1 MINKFILLLAL
12 SINAYA
18 NDIYSSINE
27 MLLSKNTALEHQVY
41 NQINQSFESSLG
53 YINRT
58 ASHIKIVMTDPSN
71 ETYTIY
77 DSYIEYCDMD
87 FNECSTINEPQI
99 INSPFFKILSSGI
112 KDNDDLDDILIFN
125 QDEELGQN
133 TIKIH
138 HQANLIEL
146 SYYDSLGILNKIKI
160 SKIQ

>member
-1 MINKFILLLAL
+1 VINKFILLLAL

-41 NQINQSFESSLG
+41 NQINQNFESSLG

-58 ASHIKIVMTDPSN
+58 ASHIKIVMTDPLN

-77 DSYIEYCDMD
+77 DSYIEYCDLD

-99 INSPFFKILSSGI
+99 INSPFFKIMNFGLKES
-112 KDNDDLDDILIFN
+112 DELDEILILN
-125 QDEELGQN
+125 KDIELSEN
-133 TIKIH
+133 TIKIYH
-138 HQANLIEL
+138 EESLIKL
-146 SYYDSLGILNKIKI
+146 SYYDSLGVLNIIKL